1 MLLRMHD
8 DAGTASNE
16 ELHSLAVLLAGAGP
30 LYSWQHLTAAQLGF
44 AAAAAGEASRQE
56 RWQWLAAGH
65 EALFQAC
72 AKGEHP
78 FVVCGRCLC
87 SVRL

>member
-1 MLLRMHD
+1 MLRMHD
-8 DAGTASNE
+8 VAGTASDE
-16 ELHSLAVLLAGAGP
+16 ELHSLAALLAGAGP
-30 LYSWQHLTAAQLGF
+30 PHSWQHLTAAQLGF
-44 AAAAAGEASRQE
+44 AAAAAGEASQDA
-56 RWQWLAAGH
+56 RWQWPAACH

-78 FVVCGRCLC
+78 FVLCGRCRC